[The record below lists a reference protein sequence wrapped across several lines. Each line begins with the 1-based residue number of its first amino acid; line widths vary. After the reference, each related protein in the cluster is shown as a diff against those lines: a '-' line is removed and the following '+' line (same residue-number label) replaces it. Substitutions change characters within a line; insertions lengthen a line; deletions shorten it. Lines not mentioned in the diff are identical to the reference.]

1 MRGAGLSLLMRPAVP
16 PFNMTFKCTNCGRTQ
31 PLSFTGYRC
40 PTCTGILGLNEPPA
54 FDSARVDASA
64 PGIWRYRHTFG
75 LPAEAP
81 TITLG
86 EGNTPLIPLEL
97 DGRTVHLKHEGLNPT
112 GAFKDRGMAVV
123 FSWLRHLGLGEAI
136 EDSSGNAGA
145 SFAGYA
151 ACAGVKARVFVP
163 ATAAGAKRKQIEAYG
178 AELVAIDGP
187 RSKAAEAA
195 LAAADNGAVYASHV
209 FNPLGLLGNAT
220 CAYEIVAQL
229 GRAPEAVILPV
240 GHGTLLLGLSLGFQ
254 ALEKAGVIP
263 ATPQLIGVQAMACA
277 PLWAVAKYGRQGL
290 DWVTEG
296 ETIAEG
302 IRVVRPMRGDAVL
315 AAITSSGG
323 GLYAIDDDRIR
334 SSHAELARRG
344 LLVELTSAAIWPV
357 LAETPGDVVAILT
370 GHGLKTVERGA

>member
-1 MRGAGLSLLMRPAVP
+1 
-16 PFNMTFKCTNCGRTQ
+16 MTIFKCTNCGRTQ

-40 PTCTGILGLNEPPA
+40 PTCTGLLGLSEPPV

-64 PGIWRYRHTFG
+64 PGIWRYRDTFD

-86 EGNTPLIPLEL
+86 EGNTPLIPVDL
-97 DGRTVHLKHEGLNPT
+97 DGRTIHVKHEGLNPT

-123 FSWLRHLGLGEAI
+123 FSWLRLLGVSEAI

-145 SFAGYA
+145 AFAAYA

-163 ATAAGAKRKQIEAYG
+163 AGAAGAKRKQIEAHG

-195 LAAADNGAVYASHV
+195 HAAADAPRSAALPGVVYASHV

-229 GRAPEAVILPV
+229 GRAPDAVVLPV
-240 GHGTLLLGLSLGFQ
+240 GHGTLLLGLALGFE
-254 ALEKAGVIP
+254 ALRAAGAIAAVP
-263 ATPQLIGVQAMACA
+263 RLIGVQAMNCA
-277 PLWAVAKYGRQGL
+277 PLWAAARYGRAGL
-290 DWVTEG
+290 AWVSEG

-302 IRVVRPMRGDAVL
+302 IRVVQPLRGDAVL
-315 AAITSSGG
+315 AAITASGG
-323 GLYAIDDDRIR
+323 SLYAIEEEKIR
-334 SSHAELARRG
+334 PAHAAMARRG
-344 LLVELTSAAIWPV
+344 LFVEATSAILWPV
-357 LAETPGDVVAILT
+357 VAETPGDVVAVLT
-370 GHGLKTVERGA
+370 GHGLKTALM